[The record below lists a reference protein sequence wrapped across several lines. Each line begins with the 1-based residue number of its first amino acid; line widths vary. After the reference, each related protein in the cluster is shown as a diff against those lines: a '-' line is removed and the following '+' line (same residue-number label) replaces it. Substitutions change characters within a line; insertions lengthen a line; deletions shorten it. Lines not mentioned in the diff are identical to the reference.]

1 LEDRLH
7 WLALRLVPGVGAVT
21 YRKLVERFGSPR
33 GVFEA
38 TGAALR
44 GADLRESVVAAI
56 TGFAGW
62 AEAAR
67 QEALLA
73 GRDIG
78 LLSLW
83 QEGYP
88 ERLAAIFD
96 PPPLLFLRGA
106 LASADRLAVAV
117 VGTRAAS
124 YYGRSVCERLAGDLA
139 ARGVTIVSGLAR
151 GIDAVAHRAALEA
164 GGRTIAVAACGLD
177 VSYPAENKQLAEQVA
192 AQGAIISELPPGTQP
207 DRSHFPARNRI
218 ISGLALGVVVV
229 EAGSRSGALIT
240 ARCALEQGREV
251 FAVPGSVQAPGSAGP
266 HRLIRQGAKLVERA
280 EDILEE
286 VYPWGSCPR
295 VDEQA
300 AGFNLSGASADEVAV
315 CRTLEAGPLH
325 VDELATRCDLDL
337 GALAQ
342 VLLELELKGA
352 IRQLPGRL
360 FARAS

>member
-1 LEDRLH
+1 MSR
-7 WLALRLVPGVGAVT
+7 P
-21 YRKLVERFGSPR
+21 
-33 GVFEA
+33 
-38 TGAALR
+38 
-44 GADLRESVVAAI
+44 
-56 TGFAGW
+56 
-62 AEAAR
+62 
-67 QEALLA
+67 
-73 GRDIG
+73 
-78 LLSLW
+78 
-83 QEGYP
+83 
-88 ERLAAIFD
+88 
-96 PPPLLFLRGA
+96 
-106 LASADRLAVAV
+106 ASRASC
-117 VGTRAAS
+117 RAAS